1 MKLIVI
7 ILIAVLSVGGI
18 VISMGFLISQEYI
31 SVPEIS
37 DQYEKLEIYKNE
49 LEKLNQHNQQIL
61 KDLEVQINS
70 SDDVNF
76 DQIYEEIE
84 IVKQVIEDNKS
95 ELEQV
100 ITKLSQ
106 MESNP

>member
-1 MKLIVI
+1 MKLIII
-7 ILIAVLSVGGI
+7 ILIAALLVSSVA
-18 VISMGFLISQEYI
+18 ISIGFLTSEKYI
-31 SVPEIS
+31 DIPEIS
-37 DQYEKLEIYKNE
+37 DQYEKLSMHKND
-49 LEKLNQHNQQIL
+49 LENINQYNQQIL
-61 KDLEVQINS
+61 KDLEVKINS
-70 SDDVNF
+70 SDDVNL

-95 ELEQV
+95 ELENV